1 MKAAFA
7 ASLGLLLSGCGT
19 PQAVVAKHYRSHSV
33 QEQGDLRVGEYVSSQ
48 WSLQT
53 ASYWIEGPE
62 GLVLIDTQLLP
73 SALRKELA
81 FAKEVTGKE
90 VKLALILHPTP
101 DRFNGTALLKE
112 LGVPVLTSDPV
123 RARIPA
129 VHEKWAPTLFKKYW
143 NGRYPRKLVLADSF
157 GDSTRE
163 LSAAGLTLKAH
174 VLGAGSSQAHVVI
187 EWEGHLF
194 TGDLVAR
201 DTHPWF
207 EEGRVDEWLQ
217 RLDELR
223 ALKPKWIHPGR
234 GLPGGPEL
242 LDAQTEYLQAV
253 REEVAAERHAAH
265 PSSDPLGTVTERVT
279 RRYPGHQYPELLPAL
294 VRGEWAH
301 QAPRPPVTAAP

>member
-1 MKAAFA
+1 MRMILAATLA
-7 ASLGLLLSGCGT
+7 AVLWGCGAT
-19 PQAVVAKHYRSHSV
+19 QPVVETHYRSRSL
-33 QEQGDLRVGEYVSSQ
+33 QEQGDLRVGEYISSQ

-81 FAKEVTGKE
+81 FAKDVTGKE
-90 VKLALILHPTP
+90 AKLAIVLHANPES
-101 DRFNGTALLKE
+101 FNGTALLKE
-112 LGVPVLTSDPV
+112 LGVTVVTSGPV
-123 RARIPA
+123 RERIPA
-129 VHEKWAPTLFKKYW
+129 VHEKWAPSLFKQYW
-143 NGRYPRKLVLADSF
+143 NGRYPRELVLADSF

-163 LSAAGLTLKAH
+163 LSAAGVTLKVH
-174 VLGAGSSQAHVVI
+174 VLGAGSSAAHVVV

-201 DTHPWF
+201 DTHTWF
-207 EEGRVDEWLQ
+207 EGGDTTEWLQ

-242 LDAQTEYLQAV
+242 LDAQTAYVQAV
-253 REEVAAERHAAH
+253 REEVTRERRSEH
-265 PSSDPLGTVTERVT
+265 PSGDPLAAVEAKLKE
-279 RRYPGHQYPELLPAL
+279 RYPGHAYARLLPHL
-294 VRGEWAH
+294 VRAEWAR
-301 QAPRPPVTAAP
+301 QAPRRP